1 MWGLNSGTMRSWPK
15 LKSRL
20 RHLTEWATQLPQDLF
35 FIFSSLLS
43 MQFSP
48 ANSSQ
53 LDLSE
58 FSTSY
63 PQLRKNDAICLGPL
77 PVLWLANSLLPIH
90 WINWGAHLGFVFF
103 FPCLRNQSPVLSAGH
118 CLKAL
123 AFTFCLGFRGCLKWD
138 CKWECKLVQP
148 LWKRVWRFLKKLKIE
163 LPYNPAIA
171 LVGIYP
177 RVQVC
182 CFKGAHAPCVYS
194 STINNSQSME
204 RAQMSIDGWT
214 YEWMNG

>member
-1 MWGLNSGTMRSWPK
+1 MHRRSRKRESQAGSTLSVQSPMWGLNSGTMRSWPK

-35 FIFSSLLS
+35 FIFSSLFS

-90 WINWGAHLGFVFF
+90 WINWGAHRGVFF
-103 FPCLRNQSPVLSAGH
+103 FPPLSEESISCAVCWPLSESPHFHVLS
-118 CLKAL
+118 
-123 AFTFCLGFRGCLKWD
+123 
-138 CKWECKLVQP
+138 
-148 LWKRVWRFLKKLKIE
+148 
-163 LPYNPAIA
+163 
-171 LVGIYP
+171 GIWGL
-177 RVQVC
+177 
-182 CFKGAHAPCVYS
+182 FKV
-194 STINNSQSME
+194 
-204 RAQMSIDGWT
+204 RL
-214 YEWMNG
+214 